1 MCESFLLI
9 DNQTPPDVIHANVNA
24 RPCTATAVQCPLT
37 QPTCMDAAMVQ
48 LHFARIAHVSDA
60 EIAATKSTLLK
71 LGNTPEYN
79 NALLLQKFWRSFL
92 LDKYKDRFKPINDAY
107 SNALEN
113 LAIDKAEG
121 RMTDTQYYEK
131 GTEIEAVNQQKIN
144 DLIGQLTE
152 RAQQSAD
159 EAQST
164 SL

>member
-1 MCESFLLI
+1 M
-9 DNQTPPDVIHANVNA
+9 
-24 RPCTATAVQCPLT
+24 
-37 QPTCMDAAMVQ
+37 
-48 LHFARIAHVSDA
+48 
-60 EIAATKSTLLK
+60 
-71 LGNTPEYN
+71 
-79 NALLLQKFWRSFL
+79 
-92 LDKYKDRFKPINDAY
+92 
-107 SNALEN
+107 
-113 LAIDKAEG
+113 AIDKAEG

>member
-1 MCESFLLI
+1 
-9 DNQTPPDVIHANVNA
+9 
-24 RPCTATAVQCPLT
+24 
-37 QPTCMDAAMVQ
+37 MVQ

-60 EIAATKSTLLK
+60 EIAAAKSTLLK
-71 LGNTPEYN
+71 LDNTPEYN